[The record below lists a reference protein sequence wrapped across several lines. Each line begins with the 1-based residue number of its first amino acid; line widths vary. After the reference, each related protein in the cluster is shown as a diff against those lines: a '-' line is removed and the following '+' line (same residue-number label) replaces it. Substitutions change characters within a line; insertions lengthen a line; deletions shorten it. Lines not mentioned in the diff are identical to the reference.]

1 MNPGNF
7 PLGSHQSRAAARAL
21 LANRQAAFDRRKVIL
36 GCSANDGSA
45 PHATE
50 WHANAKEQTAGRVV
64 SLPEGMTLAD
74 GLRMLGGY
82 SEAEL
87 EKISTRLPGARGGGF
102 STRTAAV
109 SRQSGGHQKG
119 IGNEAAV
126 RLRPVI
132 PKLSF
137 RSGFY

>member
-21 LANRQAAFDRRKVIL
+21 LANRHAMFERREVIIA
-36 GCSANDGSA
+36 CSADDGSS

-50 WHANAKEQTAGRVV
+50 WHVDAKEQTAGRVV
-64 SLPEGMTLAD
+64 SIPEGMTLAD

-87 EKISTRLPGARGGGF
+87 EEISANC
-102 STRTAAV
+102 AAPV
-109 SRQSGGHQKG
+109 G
-119 IGNEAAV
+119 IGSLFAV
-126 RLRPVI
+126 LR
-132 PKLSF
+132 
-137 RSGFY
+137 